1 VDAVNPVQVAAN
13 GMDDTAELKR
23 IFGNRLTFWGGG
35 CDTQHVLPYGTIDD
49 IRREVRRRIAH
60 LAPGGGFVFC
70 PVHNIQAGVAP
81 ENIIAMY
88 DELGKWDRYPIRL
101 TELKKSI

>member
-1 VDAVNPVQVAAN
+1 MSQSL
-13 GMDDTAELKR
+13 LKAIIER
-23 IFGNRLTFWGGG
+23 VFEINVKLIT
-35 CDTQHVLPYGTIDD
+35 LTIDD
-49 IRREVRRRIAH
+49 IRREVQRRVAD
-60 LAPGGGFVFC
+60 LAPAGGFVFC
-70 PVHNIQAGVAP
+70 PVQNIQAGVAP